1 VRVQGVGTHRYWKR
15 VRHVGVYYLLTLRRE
30 MNMKIFLAG
39 LFCVHLLRAFMQLQ
53 VDKIHVRYIPKRY
66 TRFAR
71 KDLEFDRCD
80 LRLVGK
86 DGNTQSYRTTLLVT
100 KAMQVVR
107 AGNMSGQACERA
119 LEGLEAL
126 CKELQ
131 QIPPD
136 IGPSSRKKGKS
147 PASVVD
153 DGNLGSW
160 SCQVSKKM
168 WGDI

>member
-1 VRVQGVGTHRYWKR
+1 
-15 VRHVGVYYLLTLRRE
+15 

-53 VDKIHVRYIPKRY
+53 VDKIHVHYIPKWY

-71 KDLEFDRCD
+71 KDLEFDTCD
-80 LRLVGK
+80 LRLVGE
-86 DGNTQSYRTTLLVT
+86 DGNTQSYRTNLLIT

-119 LEGLEAL
+119 LEGLDAL

-131 QIPPD
+131 
-136 IGPSSRKKGKS
+136 
-147 PASVVD
+147 
-153 DGNLGSW
+153 
-160 SCQVSKKM
+160 
-168 WGDI
+168 

>member
-1 VRVQGVGTHRYWKR
+1 
-15 VRHVGVYYLLTLRRE
+15 

-53 VDKIHVRYIPKRY
+53 VDKIHVCYIPKRC

-80 LRLVGK
+80 LRLVGE
-86 DGNTQSYRTTLLVT
+86 DGNTQSYMTNLLIT

-107 AGNMSGQACERA
+107 DGNMSGQACERG
-119 LEGLEAL
+119 LEGLDAL

-136 IGPSSRKKGKS
+136 IGPSARKKGKS
-147 PASVVD
+147 PEVID
-153 DGNLGSW
+153 DANLGSW
-160 SCQVSKKM
+160 S
-168 WGDI
+168 W